1 MAKQGFGAI
10 FQLSATTITGST
22 GKLSEV
28 TSVGIPNPTQGTSE
42 TTHHESAGGVR
53 EYLPDLVDIAE
64 FTVKLNVTP
73 GSTTDLAAAAA
84 AVSRALYFFKSTV
97 PGHVDDLH
105 LYRPGHRH
113 QLRNR
118 RRRHQRHHE
127 GDAEGEA
134 DRRGHEGLM
143 PAPTRDRSRRSAG
156 AGPSPSDSTPS
167 APWRRNTTSRLRWC
181 SSAISRR

>member
-73 GSTTDLAAAAA
+73 GSVTDLAAAAA

-97 PGHVDDLH
+97 PGSSTTFTYTGQGIVTSYETDDVDISGIMKAVLKVK
-105 LYRPGHRH
+105 
-113 QLRNR
+113 
-118 RRRHQRHHE
+118 
-127 GDAEGEA
+127 
-134 DRRGHEGLM
+134 
-143 PAPTRDRSRRSAG
+143 PTG
-156 AGPSPSDSTPS
+156 AVTR
-167 APWRRNTTSRLRWC
+167 A
-181 SSAISRR
+181 